1 MAHPLR
7 FRSSIILGG
16 VGAVAPWLY
25 PGLLS
30 LVSSVYGLA
39 ASGHLSSLWWELYR
53 IVIAHEGPSMP
64 SNTSFL
70 ALSLLLLAAP
80 LAWAVFFVALY
91 RDSARQAV
99 TLRRIAS
106 GLSAAFMLVAIL
118 SRITIGSLEL
128 AVEEHPGFSGA
139 APFAIRAGTS
149 VVIADFG
156 AWLLLFLL
164 FAASRSPLRRAPAS
178 WLALVLAATTSLQ
191 VAFYVYVV
199 IAGSHDLTAFRAG
212 RLDAALFL
220 QAAVRIAG
228 WVLLFV
234 FLAALVRETRSARQI
249 QPPSN

>member
-1 MAHPLR
+1 MR
-7 FRSSIILGG
+7 FRSAIVLGG

-30 LVSSVYGLA
+30 VVSGVYGLA
-39 ASGHLSSLWWELYR
+39 ASGHLSSLQWELYR

-70 ALSLLLLAAP
+70 ALNLLLLTAP
-80 LAWAVFFVALY
+80 LAWAVFFATLH
-91 RDSARQAV
+91 RDTARQAV

-106 GLSAAFMLVAIL
+106 GLSAALMLAAIL

-128 AVEEHPGFSGA
+128 AVEEHPGFLGA
-139 APFAIRAGTS
+139 GPFAIRAGS
-149 VVIADFG
+149 SIVIADFG

-164 FAASRSPLRRAPAS
+164 FAASRFPLRRAPAS
-178 WLALVLAATTSLQ
+178 WLALVLSATTALQ

-212 RLDAALFL
+212 RLDIALFL

-234 FLAALVRETRSARQI
+234 FFAALHREVRSTRQI
-249 QPPSN
+249 RPSSN